1 MSNLFCQLRDHGYT
15 NIDAIDGSRD
25 MLRLAEEKQLYG
37 HYYVSLLGGQHVA
50 PFDDGN
56 VLLLLNLCAH
66 LPSREIN
73 VRVQTPTTP
82 SYRAVVLAPVI
93 CIRMSLPT

>member
-1 MSNLFCQLRDHGYT
+1 MMWKMQMSNLFCQLRENGYT

-37 HYYVSLLGGQHVA
+37 HYYVSLLGGQHAA

-56 VLLLLNLCAH
+56 VLLSVKSCAH
-66 LPSREIN
+66 LSSRGIN
-73 VRVQTPTTP
+73 VRV
-82 SYRAVVLAPVI
+82 
-93 CIRMSLPT
+93 